1 LRLKEKVRKY
11 LIGESMR
18 RRTVTLAIFAFLLCA
33 CGPGESAEPTFDVNA
48 IHTSAAETVAA
59 EFTQT
64 ARAVPPTST
73 ETVTDTAANT
83 PEATA
88 LPTETAVPT
97 NNPFVSTPTAITC
110 DDAVW
115 VADVTVPDGTEM
127 TPGQDFVK
135 TWMIKNTGSCTWGTG
150 YTLIHGYDETLEGVA
165 EPLTNAVAPGEEV
178 EVSVRFRAPSS
189 VGEHRSYWRMQNSG
203 GSAFGEFLYVSIV
216 VR

>member
-1 LRLKEKVRKY
+1 MEKARKY
-11 LIGESMR
+11 LIGKPILK
-18 RRTVTLAIFAFLLCA
+18 RTITLIVFATLLCA
-33 CGPGESAEPTFDVNA
+33 CGPKASVEPTVDVNA
-48 IHTSAAETVAA
+48 IHTFAAETVAA

-64 ARAVPPTST
+64 ARAVPPTSAATATGATT
-73 ETVTDTAANT
+73 ET

-97 NNPFVSTPTAITC
+97 NNPFESTPTAITC
-110 DDAVW
+110 DNAIW

-135 TWMIKNTGSCTWGTG
+135 TWMVKNTGSCTWGTG
-150 YTLIHGYDETLEGVA
+150 YTLIHGYDEKLDGIA

-178 EVSVRFRAPSS
+178 EVSVRFRAPSG
-189 VGEHRSYWRMQNSG
+189 VGEHRSYWRMQNAG
-203 GSAFGEFLYVSIV
+203 GSAFGEFLYVAIV

>member
-1 LRLKEKVRKY
+1 MDKARNY
-11 LIGESMR
+11 LIGELMLK
-18 RRTVTLAIFAFLLCA
+18 RTVMLVVLASLLYA
-33 CGPGESAEPTFDVNA
+33 CGPTESVEPTIDVNA
-48 IHTSAAETVAA
+48 IHTFAAETVAV

-64 ARAVPPTST
+64 ARAVPPTSAAT
-73 ETVTDTAANT
+73 ATDATIGT
-83 PEATA
+83 LEATA

-97 NNPFVSTPTAITC
+97 NNPFESTPTVITC
-110 DDAVW
+110 DDAIW

-150 YTLIHGYDETLEGVA
+150 YTLIHGYDEKLEGVA

-178 EVSVRFRAPSS
+178 EVSVRFRAPSG
-189 VGEHRSYWRMQNSG
+189 VGEHRSYWRMQNAG
-203 GSAFGEFLYVSIV
+203 GSAFGEFLYVAIV